1 MYMYHMIVKT
11 SRCFICLSPQIK
23 SWLADRDPVV
33 IGYFCSLSIDTTPK
47 HLLSVLCSQIA
58 FRFEVHSLSKT
69 LDPSS
74 NPNSRVTPTSCSS
87 TSVLD
92 FHGDHGHEEHPSK
105 ENLNL
110 SVMSHSALKMHH
122 QVCLSELKEHLES
135 LFSLYSSTTRPLILL
150 LDGLDQLEDNGGA
163 QIITSLPSPL
173 PDGVKLI
180 ITASPNCTR
189 LLQTIRLHYS
199 DTSHSYSLPDSC
211 ERALGYVCVQMEP
224 VDRKRCLKLL
234 ESLLKTSGRRVTSG
248 QQALVNQAL
257 TSCCL
262 PLYARLLRAHT
273 SLWHSGTKNMFS
285 DGVNMIDIFKL
296 VVNKNQTK
304 SNSEVVS
311 VDDLKPELK
320 CLIQSRKLEACS
332 DHVNKLFYIMS

>member
-1 MYMYHMIVKT
+1 MHVHRNKVLHVHV
-11 SRCFICLSPQIK
+11 SHDSKDSFIRLPPQIQ

-33 IGYFCSLSIDTTPK
+33 IGYFCSLSINTTPK

-74 NPNSRVTPTSCSS
+74 NPNSSCGS

-92 FHGDHGHEEHPSK
+92 SRGDHGHEEHPSK
-105 ENLNL
+105 ENLDL
-110 SVMSHSALKMHH
+110 SVTSHSALKTHH

-135 LFSLYSSTTRPLILL
+135 LFSLCSSTTRPLILL
-150 LDGLDQLEDNGGA
+150 LDGLDQLEDNGGD

-189 LLQTIRLHYS
+189 LLQTIKSHYT
-199 DTSHSYSLPDSC
+199 DTSHPCGLPDSC
-211 ERALGYVCVQMEP
+211 ERASGYVCVQMEP

-262 PLYARLLRAHT
+262 PLYARLLHAHT
-273 SLWHSGTKNMFS
+273 SLWHSGTKNKFS
-285 DGVNMIDIFKL
+285 V
-296 VVNKNQTK
+296 
-304 SNSEVVS
+304 
-311 VDDLKPELK
+311 
-320 CLIQSRKLEACS
+320 
-332 DHVNKLFYIMS
+332 